1 MPESRE
7 ASQGLILVVD
17 DDGTQRLLTRQYL
30 EQAGFEVI
38 EACDGETALLVYEQQ
53 RPHLIL
59 LDVRMP
65 RMDGFTACARIRQM
79 VDGAELPIVMVTGL
93 EDIESLERSY
103 QSGATDFITKPVVWE
118 TLSYR
123 VRYMLRAADA
133 IQALRQSETRLIQA
147 QEVARLGSWNWDIV
161 HDHVQWSDEIF
172 RFFPIERRALDASFQ
187 SFLNFVHPDDRSLVN
202 TAIDDALANKAPYL
216 FEHRIIG
223 KNDRAM
229 WVEQQAEV
237 VFGDNET
244 PLRVLGTVQD
254 ISDRKRTEQRIHQL
268 AYYDALTGLP
278 NRELFRRHAERVLRS
293 ARRNGHRFA
302 MIFLDLDEFKYI
314 NDTLGHDAGDELL
327 RKIGSYLQ
335 DSIRPSDLVAK
346 LEMEDS
352 IQASLSRLGG
362 DEFTLLLPDLQ
373 EIEGA
378 ARVADRILEQLRRPI
393 KIQGKEFFVTGSMGI
408 ALYPND
414 GDSVDTLLKN
424 ADIAM
429 YNAKQGGRNNY
440 RFYAKHMDEW
450 VQLRLSVESK
460 LKRALEKEELSL
472 HYQAKVEIDTGR
484 IIGVEALLRWYNP
497 EMGQV
502 SPARFIPIAEET
514 GLIVPIGEWVL
525 NTACRQAQAWRQA
538 GLVPVTMAV
547 NLSSHQFRRG
557 GLIETVEQ
565 VLASTGWDAQWLE
578 LELTESVIME
588 NAEETIRILN
598 QLKQMGITLS
608 VDDFGTGYSSMAY
621 LKRFP
626 LDVVK
631 IDRSFV
637 KDITTDANDATIIK
651 AIIALARGLN
661 ITSIAEGVETE
672 EQLNFLRRHGCD
684 QVQGYL
690 VHRPVPAE
698 QMEQLLRAE
707 QSGEGKRLLGSSSQ
721 RLNVQAITDT
731 GVFDAARRHQ
741 RTEGKS

>member
-1 MPESRE
+1 MPELRE
-7 ASQGLILVVD
+7 ASQGMILVAD
-17 DDGTQRLLTRQYL
+17 DDATQRLLTRQYL
-30 EQAGFEVI
+30 EQAGFEVVD
-38 EACDGETALLVYEQQ
+38 ACDGEAALQAYEQQ

-65 RMDGFTACARIRQM
+65 RMDGFTVCTRIREM
-79 VDGAELPIVMVTGL
+79 VDGAEVPIVMVTGL

-118 TLSYR
+118 TLSHR

-133 IQALRQSETRLIQA
+133 IRALRQSESRLVQA
-147 QEVARLGSWNWDIV
+147 QQVARLGSWDWDIV
-161 HDHVQWSDEIF
+161 RDHVQWSDEIF
-172 RFFPIERRALDASFQ
+172 RHFPIERGALDTSFQ
-187 SFLNFVHPDDRSLVN
+187 SFLNFVHPDDRQLVN
-202 TAIDDALANKAPYL
+202 AAIDDALANKAPYL
-216 FEHRIIG
+216 VEHRIIG
-223 KNDRAM
+223 EDGRES
-229 WVEQQAEV
+229 WVEQQADV

-244 PLRVLGTVQD
+244 PLRVFGTVQD
-254 ISDRKRTEQRIHQL
+254 VSDRKRTEQQIHQL

-278 NRELFRRHAERVLRS
+278 NRELFRRHAERALRGAKS
-293 ARRNGHRFA
+293 NGQRFA

-327 RKIGSYLQ
+327 CKIADYLQ
-335 DSIRPSDLVAK
+335 HSIRPSDLVAK
-346 LEMEDS
+346 LATENS
-352 IQASLSRLGG
+352 TQASLSRLGG

-373 EIEGA
+373 DIEGA
-378 ARVADRILEQLRRPI
+378 ARVADRVLEQLRRPI

-429 YNAKQGGRNNY
+429 YHAKQSGRNNY
-440 RFYAKHMDEW
+440 RFYARHMDEW
-450 VQLRLSVESK
+450 VQMRLSMESK
-460 LKRALEKEELSL
+460 LKRALEREELSL
-472 HYQAKVEIDTGR
+472 HYQAKVEIETGR

-514 GLIVPIGEWVL
+514 GVIVPIGEWVL
-525 NTACRQAQAWRQA
+525 ETACRQAQTWRQA
-538 GLVPVTMAV
+538 GLAPVNMAV
-547 NLSSHQFRRG
+547 NFSSHQFRRG
-557 GLIETVEQ
+557 GLIASVEQ

-631 IDRSFV
+631 IDQSFV

-651 AIIALARGLN
+651 AIIALARGLSL
-661 ITSIAEGVETE
+661 TSIAEGVETE

-690 VHRPVPAE
+690 VNRPLPAE

-707 QSGEGKRLLGSSSQ
+707 QSGEPKRPLQLFQ
-721 RLNVQAITDT
+721 PEFKRAND
-731 GVFDAARRHQ
+731 R
-741 RTEGKS
+741 

>member
-1 MPESRE
+1 MPELRE
-7 ASQGLILVVD
+7 ASQGMILVAD
-17 DDGTQRLLTRQYL
+17 DDATQRLLTRQYL
-30 EQAGFEVI
+30 EQAGFEVVD
-38 EACDGETALLVYEQQ
+38 ACDGEAALQAYEQQ

-65 RMDGFTACARIRQM
+65 RMDGFTVCTRIREM
-79 VDGAELPIVMVTGL
+79 VDGAEVPIVMVTGL

-118 TLSYR
+118 TLSHR

-133 IQALRQSETRLIQA
+133 IRALRQSESRLVQA
-147 QEVARLGSWNWDIV
+147 QQVARLGSWDWDIV
-161 HDHVQWSDEIF
+161 RDHVQWSDEIF
-172 RFFPIERRALDASFQ
+172 RFFPIERGALDTSFQ
-187 SFLNFVHPDDRSLVN
+187 SFLNFVHPDDRQLVN
-202 TAIDDALANKAPYL
+202 AAIDDALANKAPYL
-216 FEHRIIG
+216 VEHRIIG
-223 KNDRAM
+223 EDGRES
-229 WVEQQAEV
+229 WVEQQADV

-244 PLRVLGTVQD
+244 PLRVFGTVQD
-254 ISDRKRTEQRIHQL
+254 VSDRKRTEQQIHQL

-278 NRELFRRHAERVLRS
+278 NRELFRRHAERALRGAKS
-293 ARRNGHRFA
+293 NGQRFA

-327 RKIGSYLQ
+327 CKIADYLQ
-335 DSIRPSDLVAK
+335 HSIRPSDLVAK
-346 LEMEDS
+346 LATENS
-352 IQASLSRLGG
+352 TQASLSRLGG

-373 EIEGA
+373 DIEGA
-378 ARVADRILEQLRRPI
+378 ARVADRVLEQLRRPI

-429 YNAKQGGRNNY
+429 YHAKQSGRNNY
-440 RFYAKHMDEW
+440 RFYARHMDEW
-450 VQLRLSVESK
+450 VQMRLSMESK
-460 LKRALEKEELSL
+460 LKRALEREELSL
-472 HYQAKVEIDTGR
+472 HYQAKVEIETGR

-514 GLIVPIGEWVL
+514 GVIVPIGEWVL
-525 NTACRQAQAWRQA
+525 ETACRQAQTWRQA
-538 GLVPVTMAV
+538 GLAPVNMAV
-547 NLSSHQFRRG
+547 NFSSHQFRRG
-557 GLIETVEQ
+557 GLIASVEQ

-631 IDRSFV
+631 IDQSFV

-651 AIIALARGLN
+651 AIIALARGLSL
-661 ITSIAEGVETE
+661 TSIAEGVETE

-690 VHRPVPAE
+690 VNRPLPAE

-707 QSGEGKRLLGSSSQ
+707 QSGEPKRPLQLFQ
-721 RLNVQAITDT
+721 PEFKRAND
-731 GVFDAARRHQ
+731 R
-741 RTEGKS
+741 